1 MHTQPPL
8 KPYEEVVYGVG
19 PGLTPPSHPLYIPQ
33 YPPPVVVS
41 PVTQSSIPV
50 RGGDAATVMHSAT
63 EGRGNLTVRYGT
75 RLATTAILHDD
86 YNDHDDYDDKIPQ
99 RYDTCPNGTVKCDGI
114 IDCKL
119 GSDETNCVRFDKS
132 NGLQVK
138 TSQDG
143 RFLPVCHK
151 DWNNNYADETCAQLG
166 LRKSYVTGK
175 IKSQGANVLSLT
187 SRKSSLLQSRVKVR
201 LRTPEDHVADH
212 WGSAAKEG
220 QWPWQVSL
228 HFRGSH
234 VCGAVLISRDFV
246 LTAAHCFP
254 SSNSLSLSTENWK
267 VYVGLMSL
275 TRPTQ
280 PYMVKRIILNNN
292 YNSKTN
298 DQDVAL
304 LKLETQ
310 VTFNDNVHPACLPAF
325 DQEFKPGTAC
335 WTSGFGTTES
345 GSGVVSKE
353 LMEVTV
359 DLIDTGV
366 CNGPVVY
373 RGAVTK
379 HMLCAGDLDGGKD
392 SCQGD
397 SGGPLVCKG
406 DSRWYLA
413 GITSWGVGCGK
424 KNRPGVYTKV
434 KSVLPWIY
442 SKMQFVGQQSAG
454 ETGVAMETILLFL
467 SSLLVFVADGKETV
481 ENPFIYDYESL
492 RIGGLVLAVV
502 LFTLGI
508 LLILSRRCHCS
519 INQKPRPPGD
529 EEAQDENPIVPT

>member
-1 MHTQPPL
+1 MAKPDPNDLPPPYYSLDLHTQPPL
-8 KPYEEVVYGVG
+8 KPYEELVYDVG
-19 PGLTPPSHPLYIPQ
+19 PGLTPPSHPRYIAQ
-33 YPPPVVVS
+33 YPQPVVVS
-41 PVTQSSIPV
+41 PVTQSSIPPSSM
-50 RGGDAATVMHSAT
+50 RRRCCHGNAQCYGGSGGSLLLLGLLALAIWLGVH
-63 EGRGNLTVRYGT
+63 YGT

-86 YNDHDDYDDKIPQ
+86 YNDQDDYDDNIPE
-99 RYDTCPNGTVKCDGI
+99 RYDTCPNSTVKCDGI

-143 RFLPVCHK
+143 RFLPVCHE

-166 LRKSYVTGK
+166 LRRSYVTRK
-175 IKSQGANVLSLT
+175 MKSQGGNVLSLT
-187 SRKSSLLQSRVKVR
+187 SRKSPLLQSRVKVSLSCPNQEAVSLQCVDCGR
-201 LRTPEDHVADH
+201 QKTTSRIIG
-212 WGSAAKEG
+212 GSAAKEG

-234 VCGAVLISRDFV
+234 VCGAVLISHDFV

-254 SSNSLSLSTENWK
+254 SSNSLSRSTEHWK

-280 PYMVKRIILNNN
+280 PYMVKKIILNNN

-304 LKLETQ
+304 LKLERQ

-366 CNGPVVY
+366 CNGRVVY

-406 DSRWYLA
+406 DSRWYLT
-413 GITSWGVGCGK
+413 GITSWGVGCGE

-442 SKMQFVGQQSAG
+442 SKMQQ
-454 ETGVAMETILLFL
+454 E
-467 SSLLVFVADGKETV
+467 
-481 ENPFIYDYESL
+481 
-492 RIGGLVLAVV
+492 
-502 LFTLGI
+502 
-508 LLILSRRCHCS
+508 
-519 INQKPRPPGD
+519 KP
-529 EEAQDENPIVPT
+529 

>member
-1 MHTQPPL
+1 MAKHDPNDLPPPYYSLDLHTQPPL

-19 PGLTPPSHPLYIPQ
+19 PGLTPPSHPRYIPQ

-41 PVTQSSIPV
+41 PVTQSSIPPSSK
-50 RGGDAATVMHSAT
+50 RRRCCHSNAQCCGGSGGTLLLLGLLALAIWL
-63 EGRGNLTVRYGT
+63 GVRYGT

-86 YNDHDDYDDKIPQ
+86 YNDHDDHDDYDDTIPQ
-99 RYDTCPNGTVKCDGI
+99 RYDTCSNSTVKCDGI

-187 SRKSSLLQSRVKVR
+187 SRKSPLLQSRVKVSSLCPNQEAVSLQCVDCGR
-201 LRTPEDHVADH
+201 QKTTSRIIG
-212 WGSAAKEG
+212 GSAAKEG

-254 SSNSLSLSTENWK
+254 SSNSLSLQNWK

-280 PYMVKRIILNNN
+280 PYMVKRIILNKN
-292 YNSKTN
+292 YNSNTN

-310 VTFNDNVHPACLPAF
+310 VTFNDNIHPACLPAF
-325 DQEFKPGTAC
+325 DQEFKPGTTC

-373 RGAVTK
+373 QGAVTK

-413 GITSWGVGCGK
+413 GITSWGVGCGE

-442 SKMQFVGQQSAG
+442 SKMQQ
-454 ETGVAMETILLFL
+454 E
-467 SSLLVFVADGKETV
+467 
-481 ENPFIYDYESL
+481 
-492 RIGGLVLAVV
+492 
-502 LFTLGI
+502 
-508 LLILSRRCHCS
+508 
-519 INQKPRPPGD
+519 KP
-529 EEAQDENPIVPT
+529 